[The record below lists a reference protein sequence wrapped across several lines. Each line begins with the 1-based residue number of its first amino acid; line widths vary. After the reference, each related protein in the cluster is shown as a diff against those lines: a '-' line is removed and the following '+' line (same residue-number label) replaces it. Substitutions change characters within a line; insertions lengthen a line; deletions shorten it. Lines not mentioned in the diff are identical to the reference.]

1 MIRRPPRSTRTDTL
15 FPYTTL
21 FRSRVHVLRPGEREA
36 LAQRRPPPDA
46 DPDNG
51 ITRVEVLA
59 GSIGVLGLRG
69 FADFEF
75 GRDDQPA
82 RKAIDAALRQFAH
95 ADTVV
100 FDLRGNRGGSPAM
113 RSAEHTSELQSLQRT
128 SY

>member
-75 GRDDQPA
+75 GRDHQPP
-82 RKAIDAALRQFAH
+82 RMAIDAARKSVVAGESGSVSV
-95 ADTVV
+95 DTVGRRV
-100 FDLRGNRGGSPAM
+100 IQKKIR
-113 RSAEHTSELQSLQRT
+113 E
-128 SY
+128 